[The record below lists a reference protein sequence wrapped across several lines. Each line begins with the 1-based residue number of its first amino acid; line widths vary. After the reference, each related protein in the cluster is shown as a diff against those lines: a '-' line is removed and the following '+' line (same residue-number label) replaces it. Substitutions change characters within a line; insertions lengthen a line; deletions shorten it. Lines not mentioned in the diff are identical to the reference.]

1 MEKEKNVVM
10 QFLYIQVIGIR
21 NSIDI
26 LSKAVSS
33 SSDFQAFL
41 PMWPKIDGNE
51 SQLKFKQGQPRFNFF
66 REFIMTW
73 PPDFK
78 RGRRHLIS
86 TIPKPKDSS
95 PEKRRKKSCV
105 VGFEPTAA
113 DDSTNAL
120 QQVLAQGT
128 YKNYLWKGV
137 NINLE
142 AKNEEKALSPWVW
155 IYLTVTSSVW
165 KGS

>member
-120 QQVLAQGT
+120 QQVLAQGRAHIKIISENGWT
-128 YKNYLWKGV
+128 LIWRPKMKKKLWVRGF
-137 NINLE
+137 E
-142 AKNEEKALSPWVW
+142 S
-155 IYLTVTSSVW
+155 SSVW